1 MAHKRAN
8 FSEHQK
14 ATLYVRDHA
23 TCAFS
28 GLSLWLPD
36 IGIRSNW
43 EMDWADHI
51 RPSARG
57 GKADLSNGVCAS
69 STFNAKKRG
78 NGSDNVF
85 FFHSGKITRDYV
97 ECFGTPSAD
106 VIEGLERRKNLELC
120 DWYFNRAIANTFIAL
135 TWRCSVEFDTGIP
148 LAKRDDTYWLKSAWK
163 RHLSYQRKRPT
174 LSYAERNLCPPK
186 RPHGTAELLELQ
198 HVATESQLHDWANM
212 IWPMYH
218 ASAVLFHEYDN
229 ANSIEHQIELVQKA
243 SENTLVSPD
252 VVAALIA
259 LNSMNGTEEIDIEF
273 NVAA

>member
-43 EMDWADHI
+43 DMDWADHI
-51 RPSARG
+51 QPCVRG

-78 NGSDNVF
+78 NGSDNLL
-85 FFHSGKITRDYV
+85 FFHCGKITRDYV
-97 ECFGTPSAD
+97 ECFGTPPTD
-106 VIEGLERRKNLELC
+106 VLDGLERRKNLELC

-135 TWRCSVEFDTGIP
+135 TWRYSVEINTGKSI
-148 LAKRDDTYWLKSAWK
+148 AKRDDAYWLKSAWK
-163 RHLSYQRKRPT
+163 RHLSFQRKR
-174 LSYAERNLCPPK
+174 LDQSYADRKLCPPK
-186 RPHGTAELLELQ
+186 RPHGTAELFELQ
-198 HVATESQLHDWANM
+198 NVTTETQLHEWASM
-212 IWPMYH
+212 IWPMFR
-218 ASAVLFHEYDN
+218 ASAVLFHEYDMASSN
-229 ANSIEHQIELVQKA
+229 AHRIDIVQKA

-259 LNSMNGTEEIDIEF
+259 LNSMHDVETELKL
-273 NVAA
+273 VA